1 MDLFQATILGIIQ
14 GLTEFLPVSSS
25 GHLVMF
31 QHLFGLKEPELFFD
45 ISVHVGTLA
54 AIVIF
59 FRKEIISIIVSL
71 THFIARLFNKK
82 KSFPS
87 IYEDTDVK
95 LAFLIVVGSVPTG
108 ILGILFHRIADQ
120 LFSSVV
126 VVGFML
132 LVTGLLLWCTRR
144 IKKSDK
150 GIAGFSAKDAL
161 IIGFVQG
168 MAIIPGISRSGSTIA
183 VGLFLGLE
191 RETAARYS
199 FLLSIPAILGA
210 AALSLIN
217 LSSYTILSYKAAISG
232 AVIAAII
239 GYCALKLLVYMVKQG
254 RIHIFAPYCMII
266 GVLALVCGW

>member
-71 THFIARLFNKK
+71 AHFIARLFNKK
-82 KSFPS
+82 ESFS
-87 IYEDTDVK
+87 NIYEDTNVK

-120 LFSSVV
+120 LFSSVTI
-126 VVGFML
+126 VGFML
-132 LVTGLLLWCTRR
+132 IITGLLLWCTRR
-144 IKKSDK
+144 LKESNT

-161 IIGFVQG
+161 IIGLVQG
-168 MAIIPGISRSGSTIA
+168 MAIMPGISRSGSTIA

-199 FLLSIPAILGA
+199 FLLSIPAIIGA
-210 AALSLIN
+210 SALSLTN

-232 AVIAAII
+232 AVIAAIV

-266 GVLALVCGW
+266 GILALICGW